1 MADENKSLQNKLE
14 KLRKKYDNSTLMQ
27 TEFISTGSIIADT
40 VLVDQ
45 KITKDKGIEGGFP
58 TSKFI
63 EIYGESGTGK
73 STFVLYACKTA
84 CRKGL
89 KVVYIDVEGG
99 VNESQLI
106 GIGLQEYIDTQFF
119 LFAVDTFEEAEEVIE
134 DLKDEGI
141 TYFIIDSITALIP
154 GKLKEK
160 SVGDIEPGIKSRYAG
175 TFLEKFKPVVK
186 HRKTSFIFINQV
198 RTKLN
203 FRGMSTVDS
212 AGGFSV
218 KFYMDIRLKLR
229 KVKKLEK
236 VMDTLE
242 GRTTVEYGCEA
253 AISAVKNR
261 FAPPFI
267 EGVMHIIYGKGV
279 SNLSSYVKWLM
290 NDGVITGGGAGW
302 YTIKLN
308 DHEDK
313 VRSLPGITGWIKEHI
328 TEVQEYIDSNGGFLL
343 VKEVDSNE

>member
-1 MADENKSLQNKLE
+1 MADVNKSLQDKLE
-14 KLRKKYDNSTLMQ
+14 KLKKKYDNSTLMD

-40 VLVDQ
+40 VLVDS
-45 KITKDKGIEGGFP
+45 KLTKERGIEGGLP
-58 TSKFI
+58 TSKYI

-84 CRKGL
+84 CRKGH
-89 KVVYIDVEGG
+89 KVVYIDAEGG

-106 GIGLQEYIDTQFF
+106 GIGLQEYVGTQFF

-134 DLKDEGI
+134 ELKDEGI

-160 SVGDIEPGIKSRYAG
+160 SVGDIEPGIKARYAG
-175 TFLEKFKPVVK
+175 TFLEKFKSVVK

-236 VMDTLE
+236 VMDTIE
-242 GRTTVEYGCEA
+242 GRVSVEYGCEA

-261 FAPPFI
+261 FNSPFI

-279 SNLSSYVKWLM
+279 SNLSSYVKWLQK
-290 NDGVITGGGAGW
+290 DGVITGGAGGW
-302 YTIKLN
+302 YKIKLN
-308 DHEDK
+308 EHEDK
-313 VRSLPGITGWIKEHI
+313 VRSLSGITQWIKENI
-328 TEVQEYIDSNGGFLL
+328 NEVQEYIDSKGGFLL
-343 VKEVDSNE
+343 VKEVDNNE